1 LEGLDANEIRYVGY
15 SGRSGCG
22 TAFYNDQWKLVEA
35 GEKDGMVHFA
45 AEGDDELYVVR
56 LRRNE
61 DKRIDVSRWPPTAAP
76 MLTPCMR
83 RPRRRVAGSFSR
95 QRNWRRWAVAM
106 ASTSSPPT
114 ACRSRFQATSPAGPP
129 RELARWEGVR
139 AKISRIVLHSPDH
152 QKLVQWLCDVLGFKV
167 SDWLGDFMCFLRC
180 NSAHRRIVILPG
192 RPASIMLPMTC

>member
-1 LEGLDANEIRYVGY
+1 
-15 SGRSGCG
+15 
-22 TAFYNDQWKLVEA
+22 
-35 GEKDGMVHFA
+35 MVHFA
-45 AEGDDELYVVR
+45 AEGYDELYVVR

-61 DKRIDVSRWPPTAAP
+61 DKRIDVIALAADSRADVDALHEKVAASGCRIIFAP
-76 MLTPCMR
+76 KELATLGCGYGVRFFSPDGLPFEISSDVARQTP
-83 RPRRRVAGSFSR
+83 S
-95 QRNWRRWAVAM
+95 
-106 ASTSSPPT
+106 
-114 ACRSRFQATSPAGPP
+114 
-129 RELARWEGVR
+129 ELARWEGVP